1 MTNKNEITY
10 DKEIDNKLKIDCE
23 KCVGLCCVALF
34 FSKTDGFPIDKEAG
48 KPCINL
54 EPNFKCKVHKN
65 LSEKGLK
72 GCIAYD
78 CFGAGQKVAQ
88 VTYSEED
95 WRKNPQSAK
104 KIFDGFLVMKQ
115 LHEMLWYLTEA
126 FRLQSNDSLKEEI
139 SKMIMDTDKLTD
151 LTGDSLMELDL
162 VAHRF
167 KVNALLLKTSEA
179 LRAKASRSNK
189 NSLKNKKTI
198 GGRLNLIGLDLKK
211 VNLVG
216 ENLSGALLI
225 AADLRDVD
233 LSFADLIGAD
243 MRDTDLRGANLSNS
257 IYITQA
263 QINAAKGNANT
274 KLPKSIVRPSHWEKG

>member
-95 WRKNPQSAK
+95 WRKKPQSAK
-104 KIFDGFLVMKQ
+104 KIFDGF
-115 LHEMLWYLTEA
+115 LTEA

-179 LRAKASRSNK
+179 LRAKANRGYK
-189 NSLKNKKTI
+189 NPLKNKKTI

-225 AADLRDVD
+225 AADLRGVD
-233 LSFADLIGAD
+233 LSFVDLIGAD

-263 QINAAKGNANT
+263 QINAAKGDFNT
-274 KLPKSIVRPSHWEKG
+274 KLPKYIVRPSHWEKG